1 MILDPALETLPR
13 EQLEE
18 LQRDRLRAV
27 AAYVYDRVGLYR
39 ERFEEAGVQ
48 PDQIRSLDDLRRLP
62 FTRKSDLRDHYPFG
76 LFAVPREQ
84 VVRIHCS
91 SGTTG
96 KPTVVGY
103 TRADV
108 ELFAEVNA
116 RNLAMLGAEPGMMF
130 HNALAYGLFR
140 HGLGTTQ
147 VLVFMGITLIGSG
160 WVGRKE

>member
-1 MILDPALETLPR
+1 MILAPALETLPR

-39 ERFEEAGVQ
+39 ARFDQAGVR

-76 LFAVPREQ
+76 MFAVPRDE
-84 VVRIHCS
+84 VARIHGS

-96 KPTVVGY
+96 KPTIVGY
-103 TRADV
+103 TGADL

-116 RNLAMLGAEPGMMF
+116 RSLAMLGAEPGMML
-130 HNALAYGLFR
+130 HNALGYGLFTGGF
-140 HGLGTTQ
+140 GLHYGA
-147 VLVFMGITLIGSG
+147 
-160 WVGRKE
+160 E